1 MIGRG
6 EVLIKDLFEDMRKA
20 TGAMYQSDLKY
31 RVPKEQII
39 QIARMTELERYP
51 LAMWKE
57 FFCYVRISIP
67 EKHFCAY
74 EDLNTWFI
82 SLRKSDFTDAFLR
95 R

>member
-1 MIGRG
+1 MIEKG
-6 EVLIKDLFEDMRKA
+6 EMLIKDLFEDMRRA

-39 QIARMTELERYP
+39 QIVRIMELERYP

-57 FFCYVRISIP
+57 FFTYVRISIP

-74 EDLNTWFI
+74 EDLNTWLI
-82 SLRKSDFTDAFLR
+82 SLKETDFVCQ
-95 R
+95 